1 MATKTVRYCTVCGE
15 PHFHTA
21 GSLYCS
27 PACRQKALR
36 ERRKQTLKEI
46 KIANEALVAQVAEKD
61 VLIENFVNETKEIKI
76 KLEKIK
82 SFVSYY
88 DMYFVLTK
96 EILKRGESTS
106 VHHPD
111 YTALLEKAQNRLD
124 NTKFKSDDA
133 KFRSQEYVDYIM
145 LSRIMFH
152 QRS

>member
-1 MATKTVRYCTVCGE
+1 MTTKTVRYCTVCGE

-46 KIANEALVAQVAEKD
+46 KTANETLTAQVAEKS
-61 VLIENFVNETKEIKI
+61 VLIENFVNETKKIKM

-88 DMYFVLTK
+88 DMYFVVTK
-96 EILKRGESTS
+96 EIVKRGESTS
-106 VHHPD
+106 AIHPD
-111 YTALLEKAQNRLD
+111 YTALLK
-124 NTKFKSDDA
+124 KST
-133 KFRSQEYVDYIM
+133 R
-145 LSRIMFH
+145 
-152 QRS
+152 